1 MAAEFAQRKR
11 LAYDERL
18 EGEMAETNT
27 SAETVTSEWVEGFRD
42 RWWAAWNSHQP
53 ERMLELMTEDIVW
66 DDAGWPRTMR
76 GHAEAREY
84 LEFMWR
90 AFPDITFESQRPLI
104 AVDGSGAAYPW
115 RGRGTNTGPLD
126 PPGMPGTG
134 KTLEWEGA
142 DFHDEYRDGKVARLR
157 IVFDMSDTWRQL
169 GLLPDGDS
177 AG

>member
-1 MAAEFAQRKR
+1 MIETVGSTVSMAAEFAQRKR

-42 RWWAAWNSHQP
+42 RWWAAWNSHQ
-53 ERMLELMTEDIVW
+53 
-66 DDAGWPRTMR
+66 
-76 GHAEAREY
+76 
-84 LEFMWR
+84 
-90 AFPDITFESQRPLI
+90 
-104 AVDGSGAAYPW
+104 
-115 RGRGTNTGPLD
+115 LD